1 MSTEPTV
8 PLRWSVVEP
17 WNDVRVHGY
26 FFVQHMFAT
35 HDAVRKTLPI
45 FSSRLPEPVHLG
57 ESEFRLGCMVAR
69 PMGLYVHGEGLIC
82 LSQAS
87 ESVDHTAS
95 NWRELLQPADIWSAL
110 ANAAAVSV
118 SMHKPAAAMLRAG
131 GALYFLAPTDEALHK
146 LLQALTPNEETP
158 AEPLS
163 ALEVALLCLTTPS

>member
-1 MSTEPTV
+1 MSTEPAV

-17 WNDVRVHGY
+17 WNGVRVHGY

-69 PMGLYVHGEGLIC
+69 PLGLYVHGDGFIC
-82 LSQAS
+82 LTQAS
-87 ESVDHTAS
+87 ESVDHTSS
-95 NWRELLQPADIWSAL
+95 NWRDLLQPADIWIAL

-118 SMHKPAAAMLRAG
+118 AMHKPAAAMLRAG
-131 GALYFLAPTDEALHK
+131 GALYFLAPTDEAMHK
-146 LLQALTPNEETP
+146 LLQALTPTEETTS
-158 AEPLS
+158 EPLNAS
-163 ALEVALLCLTTPS
+163 DVALMCLGTP